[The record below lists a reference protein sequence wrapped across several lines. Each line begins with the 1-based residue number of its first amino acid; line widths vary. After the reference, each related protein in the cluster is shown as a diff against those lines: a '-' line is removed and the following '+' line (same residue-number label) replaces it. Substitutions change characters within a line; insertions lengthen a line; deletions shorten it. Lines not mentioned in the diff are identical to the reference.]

1 MERSCIRSGKISA
14 DEAIKKFRA
23 LGLLDTAYHIEQDEN
38 YVYIPLIRHIGG
50 SINHDFKP
58 REDAFTGIGKGPES
72 KGLKNTAASY
82 IRLGNSIIFKSSI
95 SRRVAHQY
103 ASRLKVDNIYMET
116 GKIQGI
122 KREPSLKLIYG
133 NGGETEVRE
142 SEVSYIMDLQKVMF
156 SPGNINTRSK
166 MKFIDFTGM
175 VILDMFCGIGYFSLQ
190 ILKNSRPARM
200 VMCDINPDSIHYLK
214 KNLQVNRIKSKVDI
228 YTGDSRVVLPA
239 MQADYIIMGN
249 FNSINF
255 MVSALLRS
263 RIGTQISMHYLTP
276 TESMNS
282 TQDVIV
288 NIARRLGYFIE
299 CIENTKVKSV
309 GPHYQHMN
317 TIFKVIMIL

>member
-14 DEAIKKFRA
+14 DDAIKKFRA

-58 REDAFTGIGKGPES
+58 REDVFTGIEKDSERR
-72 KGLKNTAASY
+72 GLKNTGAPY

-95 SRRVAHQY
+95 SRRIVYKY
-103 ASRLKVDNIYMET
+103 ASRLKVDNIYVET
-116 GKIQGI
+116 GKIRGI

-133 NGGETEVRE
+133 SGGETIVRE
-142 SEVSYIMDLQKVMF
+142 SGVSYIMDLQKVMF

-214 KNLQVNRIKSKVDI
+214 KNLQVNRIKSKVDV
-228 YTGDSRVVLPA
+228 YTGDSRSVLPV

-255 MVSALLRS
+255 IVAALLRS

-288 NIARRLGYFIE
+288 DIARRLGYFIE

-317 TIFKVIMIL
+317 AIFKVSRIL

>member
-38 YVYIPLIRHIGG
+38 YVYIPLIRQIDG
-50 SINHDFKP
+50 SIKHDFKP
-58 REDAFTGIGKGPES
+58 REDAFTGIGKGPER

-200 VMCDINPDSIHYLK
+200 VMCDINPDSRHYLK

>member
-1 MERSCIRSGKISA
+1 MERSCIRFSKISA
-14 DEAIKKFRA
+14 DDAIKKYRA
-23 LGLLDTAYHIEQDEN
+23 LGLLDTTYHIEQDEN
-38 YVYIPLIRHIGG
+38 YVYIPLIRHIDG
-50 SINHDFKP
+50 SITHDFKP
-58 REDAFTGIGKGPES
+58 REDAFTVIGKKPGR
-72 KGLKNTAASY
+72 KGLKNTGASY

-95 SRRVAHQY
+95 SQKVAHEY
-103 ASRLKVDNIYMET
+103 ASRLKVDNVYVET

-133 NGGETEVRE
+133 NGGETVVRE

-175 VILDMFCGIGYFSLQ
+175 IILDMFCGIGYFSLQ

-228 YTGDSRVVLPA
+228 YTGDSRAVLPA

-255 MVSALLRS
+255 MVAALLRS

-282 TQDVIV
+282 TQDVIID
-288 NIARRLGYFIE
+288 IARKLGYVIE

-317 TIFKVIMIL
+317 TIFNVTRIL

>member
-38 YVYIPLIRHIGG
+38 YVYIPLIRQIDG
-50 SINHDFKP
+50 SIKHDFKP
-58 REDAFTGIGKGPES
+58 REDAFTGIGKGPER